1 MVDAG
6 ERRPDE
12 AKPPEKGDRV
22 KSAPIIALPWWL
34 HKTDSLRAQQAVARY
49 GKAARHPLCL
59 AALDLLRLDEE
70 FLKCTEKIELSE
82 ELVKRTKQMK
92 ENAQAL
98 IKQFHKERNEKKANQ
113 VSALLRKIDQHL
125 LKAQTRYQLLVKLR
139 SKWQEIR
146 PVPLG
151 LFKREYERVI
161 RTGDVKACRALQ
173 RLRKRWLAN
182 EADLKAGDLR
192 KLEML
197 NLLRDQVIKAKWT
210 TGEATF
216 GFGYWDRPLSDEE
229 WQGRLTARKIHS
241 HIAAARGFVSR
252 ETRMPKRSGG
262 LPGNL
267 GFAWLKINAVANAS
281 HTRESKNPSDHSDAH
296 GLN

>member
-1 MVDAG
+1 M
-6 ERRPDE
+6 
-12 AKPPEKGDRV
+12 

-49 GKAARHPLCL
+49 GKAAARHPLCL

-70 FLKCTEKIELSE
+70 LFKWTEEIELSE

-98 IKQFHKERNEKKANQ
+98 IKQFHKEQNEKKANQ

-151 LFKREYERVI
+151 LV
-161 RTGDVKACRALQ
+161 
-173 RLRKRWLAN
+173 
-182 EADLKAGDLR
+182 
-192 KLEML
+192 
-197 NLLRDQVIKAKWT
+197 
-210 TGEATF
+210 
-216 GFGYWDRPLSDEE
+216 
-229 WQGRLTARKIHS
+229 
-241 HIAAARGFVSR
+241 
-252 ETRMPKRSGG
+252 
-262 LPGNL
+262 
-267 GFAWLKINAVANAS
+267 
-281 HTRESKNPSDHSDAH
+281 
-296 GLN
+296 